1 MKKSYIL
8 LFVVTLTAC
17 NNDKTL
23 ENPKEEVKELVPV
36 DSLVIKDV
44 NGNDVVVTEETPFYD
59 LLDLLNIR
67 KI

>member
-36 DSLVIKDV
+36 DKSKPHTRLFIYELGFFLEKKIK
-44 NGNDVVVTEETPFYD
+44 T
-59 LLDLLNIR
+59 
-67 KI
+67 